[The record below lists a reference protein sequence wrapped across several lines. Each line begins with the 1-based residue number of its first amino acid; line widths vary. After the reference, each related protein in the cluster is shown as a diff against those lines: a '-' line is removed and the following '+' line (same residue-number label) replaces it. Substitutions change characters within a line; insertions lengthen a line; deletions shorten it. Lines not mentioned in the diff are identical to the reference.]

1 MNRNHPHPM
10 KPLHSLIAFTLILA
24 SPVVC
29 PAADTA
35 PLPLPA
41 PRMTGGKP
49 LMQALKERKTL
60 REFSDQKLPLQ
71 TLSDLLWAACGINR
85 PENDHRTVPSAMNS
99 QEIDLYVATADGVW
113 LYEPKPHQLR
123 PVVAADIRD
132 KTGKQPFVKVAP
144 VTLILVADYAK
155 MVKPKPDQKDFYSA
169 IDAGFVGQNIYL
181 FCASEGL
188 AGVIHDLDRA
198 ALAASLP
205 LRPEQKILIAHTVGF
220 PQK

>member
-1 MNRNHPHPM
+1 M
-10 KPLHSLIAFTLILA
+10 KTITSLLTLTILLTGLE
-24 SPVVC
+24 VC
-29 PAADTA
+29 PAADSG
-35 PLPLPA
+35 PMPLPA

-49 LMQALKERKTL
+49 LMQALKDRKTL

-71 TLSDLLWAACGINR
+71 MLSDLLWAACGINR

-99 QEIDLYVATADGVW
+99 QEMDLYIATADGVY

-123 PVVAADIRD
+123 PVIAQDIRE

-144 VTLILVADYAK
+144 LTLILVADHAK
-155 MVKPKPDQKDFYSA
+155 MVKPKPEQKDFYSA
-169 IDAGFVGQNIYL
+169 IDAGFIGQNIYL

-188 AGVIHDLDRA
+188 ASVIHDLDRD
-198 ALAASLP
+198 ALAKVLP
-205 LRPEQKILIAHTVGF
+205 LRPEQKIIIAHTVGF

>member
-1 MNRNHPHPM
+1 MRTHPV
-10 KPLHSLIAFTLILA
+10 KTILSLLTLTILLTGLNV
-24 SPVVC
+24 S
-29 PAADTA
+29 PAADSG
-35 PLPLPA
+35 PVPLPA

-60 REFSDQKLPLQ
+60 REFTTQKLPLQ

-99 QEIDLYVATADGVW
+99 QEIDLYVATADGVF
-113 LYEPKPHQLR
+113 LYEPKPHQLCR
-123 PVVAADIRD
+123 VLAGDIRD

-144 VTLILVADYAK
+144 LALILVADYAK
-155 MVKPKPDQKDFYSA
+155 MVKPKPDQKDFYAA
-169 IDAGFVGQNIYL
+169 IDAGFIGQNIYL

-188 AGVIHDLDRA
+188 ACVIHDLDRA
-198 ALAASLP
+198 ALAAALP
-205 LRPEQKILIAHTVGF
+205 LRPEQKIIIAHTVGY